1 MAVILAEGKQQYT
14 DSAGAPLAGGQLW
27 TYAAGTSTPLA
38 TYSDSAGTA
47 PNTNPVTLDAR
58 GEAAIYWAA
67 LPYKVTLK
75 DAGGATIWTVDNITS
90 GLEALASTASGKGA
104 ALVAF
109 QGGGT
114 VQDLASTASGKGAA
128 LVGYRRTETGAALE
142 TVALALDKQLPSIMQ
157 LIPEALHAAIYAKT
171 STTDVSAYFQAIVDL
186 GVPFTVPAG
195 AKFRLSSPI
204 NWKSGAKMLSY
215 GDEYFIN
222 TSAAY
227 RTVLEW
233 DSDACSSGIT
243 MNAPAGDGI
252 KNWAWKGLTLTTIG
266 AGWSSFKMWHIQNGG
281 GVGAQH
287 FSIEDVTINRCDYG
301 LYADDALFSGTFR
314 RFLFS
319 LCRRGFYKTTTD
331 FITSLSGDVNF
342 FQVFA
347 PWTLNNTVYC
357 SINSFIDHC
366 GLQAPSNMAPS
377 ATEMPILVNATGCY
391 AVDFPYLGIEN
402 SKAMIMNADNFSIL
416 SAGMSYF
423 QPVADIW
430 VRDSARVSNVIEAEQ
445 GLFRV
450 KNSQVAIRNLRA
462 LMYTAGG
469 YPAASTNPAIVSY
482 VCQLLG
488 TAGVSKLTFANST
501 VAFES
506 YCVHPTGQ
514 QGFSAPALL
523 NGPIAFGATALTPFN
538 GYLDYSNGFLTVGQV
553 TNTTETSHA
562 ITGIGAYAEGNR
574 GLVVRGAVGGSGV
587 IFNAVNGANGNAA
600 NAAMRVPLA
609 ASNNRSINAGGT
621 VNASGADYAE
631 YERNNGLSIS
641 KGQIV
646 GFKADGTLTLTY
658 SEAVRFGVKST
669 SPSYVG
675 GDTWC
680 TAVEPEDGAPP
691 EAWEAFRTQLEVDRQ
706 QVDRIAYSG
715 KVPCNVGGAA
725 PGQYIVAEPGP
736 GDTIIGVPVSDPD
749 LSQYRRAVGRVN
761 RLLPDGRAEVAVI
774 VH

>member
-104 ALVAF
+104 ALV
-109 QGGGT
+109 
-114 VQDLASTASGKGAA
+114 
-128 LVGYRRTETGAALE
+128 GYRRTETGAALE

-157 LIPEALHAAIYAKT
+157 MIPAALHAAIYDKST
-171 STTDVSAYFQAIVDL
+171 TTDVSAYFQAMVNL
-186 GVPFTVPAG
+186 GTSFTVPAG
-195 AKFRLSSPI
+195 AKFRLNSPI
-204 NWKSGAKMLSY
+204 TWKSGAKMLGY
-215 GDEYFIN
+215 GDDYIVG
-222 TSAAY
+222 AYHAY
-227 RTVLEW
+227 RTELEW
-233 DSDACSSGIT
+233 DATACTSGIVFAPSSGQLIQDW
-243 MNAPAGDGI
+243 AFDGI
-252 KNWAWKGLTLTTIG
+252 LFSTTGTG
-266 AGWSSFKMWHIQNGG
+266 AAYTSFKMWDIQSTAGGGAFHFQLGSNTIQN
-281 GVGAQH
+281 AFH
-287 FSIEDVTINRCDYG
+287 AI
-301 LYADDALFSGTFR
+301 YADDGFFSGDFGNLS
-314 RFLFS
+314 FYN
-319 LCRRGFYKTTTD
+319 CVRGFTKTSNN
-331 FITSLSGDVNF
+331 FSTSLRGQLKF
-342 FQVFA
+342 FHVVAPLSLTNCTYLNLDVFA
-347 PWTLNNTVYC
+347 D
-357 SINSFIDHC
+357 FC
-366 GLQAPSNMAPS
+366 GFQSQRIGDFP
-377 ATEMPILVNATGCY
+377 ATEMPVLCY
-391 AVDFPYLGIEN
+391 ANAASGINFGTFGVEN
-402 SKAMIMNADNFSIL
+402 SNAIRFRLENYSTVTVN
-416 SAGMSYF
+416 GYEF
-423 QPVADIW
+423 QPATAPSTTYLW
-430 VRDSARVSNVIEAEQ
+430 QSSATRVSNIIQAEQ
-445 GLFRV
+445 ALFSVKSSFLTVSNYRV
-450 KNSQVAIRNLRA
+450 FYSTGNG
-462 LMYTAGG
+462 YPTAGAWG
-469 YPAASTNPAIVSY
+469 TGTSYFCWAGGDASTR
-482 VCQLLG
+482 
-488 TAGVSKLTFANST
+488 LTFVNSIVDMT
-501 VAFES
+501 PYAVCSSGVES
-506 YCVHPTGQ
+506 
-514 QGFSAPALL
+514 FLSAPRINNGAFTFGNTGVWRQDL
-523 NGPIAFGATALTPFN
+523 NFVN
-538 GYLDYSNGFLTVGQV
+538 GYLVVGSNAYTNDFHLIQRSKAFVEGQEGFRV
-553 TNTTETSHA
+553 TPGTGSNSIRFFTS
-562 ITGIGAYAEGNR
+562 GGA
-574 GLVVRGAVGGSGV
+574 SP
-587 IFNAVNGANGNAA
+587 NAA
-600 NAAMRVPLA
+600 NAPFKVAQDSVTLRG
-609 ASNNRSINAGGT
+609 INAGGT